1 MPTFDGRS
9 KTAAVTTA
17 TVVHILRPTESERDH
32 TGRLTD
38 IPTVA
43 AAGHNAAWPPIGL
56 EFQKSLLGSENFRL
70 SKQSGFFT
78 RPRTNSLQPAY
89 KTITFMYPILN
100 SLGVI
105 TEAYENTALI

>member
-17 TVVHILRPTESERDH
+17 TVVHIHRPTERERERDH

-43 AAGHNAAWPPIGL
+43 AAAGHNAAWPIGL
-56 EFQKSLLGSENFRL
+56 EFQKSLLGSENFL
-70 SKQSGFFT
+70 AFSHAHIGME
-78 RPRTNSLQPAY
+78 PNTNHPGIVYRVTHQVVPNLLLA
-89 KTITFMYPILN
+89 
-100 SLGVI
+100 
-105 TEAYENTALI
+105 